1 MHLHFG
7 ECNIVTVHVFLITEV
22 DLCYN
27 IVVLHVLSKI
37 LQNTCQRKISILSTR
52 PFKSNQVAK
61 GLHLFFL
68 FINNPFEPGT
78 ENCLILRLH

>member
-7 ECNIVTVHVFLITEV
+7 ECNIGTVHVFLITEV

-37 LQNTCQRKISILSTR
+37 LENTCERKISILSTR
-52 PFKSNQVAK
+52 PFKGNQVAK
-61 GLHLFFL
+61 GLHLFL
-68 FINNPFEPGT
+68 FINNPFLNLLPK
-78 ENCLILRLH
+78 IV